1 MWIEGFQKEIASQ
14 ELSFNLDVIANK
26 LFMNKL
32 TNKVAYI
39 TGGSKGIG
47 YGIAKTLLDAGMKV
61 AITSRKSNAA
71 KEAAESLSKDR
82 SKVLALESD
91 VSSFISEAES
101 VKTVIDHFGQLDV
114 VVANAGVGHLL
125 PIDQL
130 PEKLWRETIDTNLT
144 GVFNTVKA
152 SIDALKKT
160 KGYII
165 TIASLAGV
173 NFFENGAAY
182 NASKFGL
189 VGFTQAVMLDLR
201 KYGIKV
207 TTIMPGSVAT
217 HFNNHVPNAAD
228 AWKIQPGDIGQ
239 VVLDLLN
246 MNPRTLPSKIE
257 IRPSMPAK

>member
-1 MWIEGFQKEIASQ
+1 MN
-14 ELSFNLDVIANK
+14 NLN
-26 LFMNKL
+26 
-32 TNKVAYI
+32 NKVAYI
-39 TGGSKGIG
+39 TGASRGIG
-47 YGIAKTLLDAGMKV
+47 YGIAKILLDAGMRV
-61 AITSRKSNAA
+61 AVTSRHMAAA
-71 KEAAESLSKDR
+71 KAAAESLSKDR

-91 VSSFISEAES
+91 VTSLDSESRS
-101 VKTVIDHFGQLDV
+101 VKSVIDKFGQLDV

-125 PIDQL
+125 PIDQIT
-130 PEKLWRETIDTNLT
+130 EKIWKETIDTNLT

-152 SIDALKKT
+152 SIDSLKKT

-165 TIASLAGV
+165 TIASLAGA
-173 NFFENGAAY
+173 NFFENGTAY

-189 VGFTQAVMLDLR
+189 VGFTQALMLDLR
-201 KYGIKV
+201 KDGIKV

-217 HFNNHVPNAAD
+217 HFNNHVPGAAD
-228 AWKIQPGDIGQ
+228 SWKIQPEDIGQ